1 MNSVSGIFVAL
12 AVIFGGGFA
21 LDKIYVAAKTA
32 AVERVH
38 RGMPS
43 LSEFTHRLS
52 CSEISASGTLV
63 VKKCGK
69 RQEFNER
76 HP

>member
-12 AVIFGGGFA
+12 AVVFGGGFA
-21 LDKIYVAAKTA
+21 LDKIYLATKAA

-43 LSEFTHRLS
+43 LSEFTHRLT
-52 CSEISASGTLV
+52 CSKISKDGSLV
-63 VKKCGK
+63 PVKCD
-69 RQEFNER
+69 RRN
-76 HP
+76 